1 MVPPAP
7 TATTFRGTS
16 VQIPKRHQRQEK
28 IKLTHSYK
36 LQMNSF
42 KEKSAMLQPTYK
54 SHLVEKAENVLKR
67 QKERDRREIESK
79 LSQGPARTFAIQSDR
94 DIVTAE
100 IGVRFRGRSPSDNES
115 KVAPWGYETG
125 MTNKKKSVRIHG
137 GRGETSSMRASP
149 GINSALETDKVL
161 GNVYKPSALDTS
173 EPPQCR
179 P

>member
-28 IKLTHSYK
+28 IKLTHSYR

-54 SHLVEKAENVLKR
+54 SHLEEKADKVLKR
-67 QKERDRREIESK
+67 QKEKDRREIESK
-79 LSQGPARTFAIQSDR
+79 LSQGPARTFALQSDR
-94 DIVTAE
+94 DVVTAE
-100 IGVRFRGRSPSDNES
+100 IGVRFEGRSPSNNES
-115 KVAPWGYETG
+115 KVPIWGYETG
-125 MTNKKKSVRIHG
+125 MANKKKSVRIHG

-149 GINSALETDKVL
+149 GIISVLETDKVL
-161 GNVYKPSALDTS
+161 GNVYKPSPLEIS
-173 EPPQCR
+173 ETPQSR